1 MFSSASVISTSST
14 VSTVTDVTSLLFTCD
29 VVAVAYFFL
38 AVKVVL
44 ADEKVIVEHKQDIC
58 GTGWSIISSSVSLS
72 LMDKLLFLFWEANP
86 TLAEEGACGLASGV
100 EDAGEGSFL
109 LACQE

>member
-29 VVAVAYFFL
+29 VVAVAHFFL

-86 TLAEEGACGLASGV
+86 SLAEGACGLASGV